1 MSKATES
8 AFEQNSPMKEKKFV
22 VWLKTKWNEKVPF
35 KSLSET
41 NFNVL
46 TSTPWASVFLFGDEM
61 STLEMCTFIVK
72 ELKYKTVLDFHMT
85 ESYLKYN

>member
-8 AFEQNSPMKEKKFV
+8 TFEQNASDERQKTLS
-22 VWLKTKWNEKVPF
+22 LKTKWNETVPF

-46 TSTPWASVFLFGDEM
+46 KRTPRASAFLYGDEM
-61 STLEMCTFIVK
+61 SALEVCTFIVI
-72 ELKYKTVLDFHMT
+72 ELKYKAVLDFHMT
-85 ESYLKYN
+85 ESYLKHN

>member
-8 AFEQNSPMKEKKFV
+8 AFEQNASDERKKIRS
-22 VWLKTKWNEKVPF
+22 LKTKWNETVPF

-46 TSTPWASVFLFGDEM
+46 TSTPWASVILFDDEM